1 MERSVTSMT
10 VVENPLRKLVLT
22 ALLAS
27 VGVVLSGFSIP
38 LGPTRCFPV
47 QHAVNAIA
55 GVLLGPWWA
64 AGAAFTTSTLRV
76 ALGTGTL
83 FAFPGSIPGAL
94 AVGFA
99 ASALKK
105 RRLAA
110 VLAEPLGTS
119 IVGTGLSAA
128 VIAPAIHSGATFAML
143 FPPFLAS
150 SASGAFL
157 GALVL
162 AALSRFGQEAAVP
175 VRR

>member
-1 MERSVTSMT
+1 MAP
-10 VVENPLRKLVLT
+10 VVNPIRRLVLA

-27 VGVVLSGFSIP
+27 IGVALSGFSIP

-64 AGAAFTTSTLRV
+64 AGTAFTTSTLRV

-99 ASALKK
+99 AGFL
-105 RRLAA
+105 RQPRLA
-110 VLAEPLGTS
+110 VVAEPLGTS
-119 IVGTGLSAA
+119 IVGVALGTL
-128 VIAPAIHSGATFAML
+128 VIAPAIHSKATFAML

-150 SASGAFL
+150 SAAGAIL
-157 GALVL
+157 GGLVL
-162 AALSRFGQEAAVP
+162 AALPRVRLGTGQDVSS
-175 VRR
+175 